1 MQKETRKDKIQ
12 EFVQICREHQ
22 LKVTPQRAAIYKEL
36 VDSKAHPTA
45 DTVYQIVKR
54 EYPGISFD
62 TVNRTLL
69 TFAEIGIVAIVEIFG
84 GAKRFDPQV
93 ADHHHLHCTRC
104 GKIIDFYSRIYD
116 DLDIPDEVSELF
128 KVIDKRVVL
137 KGICNECRK

>member
-1 MQKETRKDKIQ
+1 MQKETHKNKIQ

-22 LKVTPQRAAIYKEL
+22 LKVTPQRVAIYKEL
-36 VDSKAHPTA
+36 VDSKSHPTA
-45 DTVYQIVKR
+45 DAVYQILKR

-93 ADHHHLHCTRC
+93 ANHHHLHCTRC

-116 DLDIPDEVSELF
+116 DLDIPEEVSEQF